1 LTKFNANKQLD
12 GSVKIEKGLEKLADE
27 NAELA
32 DELDLITKEEM
43 ITAIK
48 KLANAV
54 GVSVSF
60 TYDNKKKQNLG
71 R

>member
-1 LTKFNANKQLD
+1 MTKFNANKQLD